1 MFPNMLITFRET
13 LEAALVISVMLAFL
27 NRSRQQYYKRY
38 VWWGVVVGIMAS
50 FGFAF
55 VFNAYLGGFSGRGE
69 GIFEGLMMFLAA
81 VLLTFMIFWMMK
93 QRQIVSELE
102 GRVAQEIEESHVF
115 GLFLLALTA
124 VLREGVETV
133 IFLKAAT
140 FLTGGFHAWG
150 AFIGIG
156 GAILIA
162 AIFFLE
168 IRRVRIKRFFQIT
181 SLILILFA
189 AGLVAHGIH
198 ELQEARLLPVM
209 VEHLYDVNW
218 IINERGFLGQM
229 LKSLFGYNGNPS
241 LLEVAGYL
249 VYLTFALVSFLRIRR
264 VRPEQ
269 KISAQEDRPKPV
281 PLMTEELA
289 PSGRK

>member
-1 MFPNMLITFRET
+1 MFSNMLITFRET

-27 NRSRQQYYKRY
+27 NRTGQQAYKRY
-38 VWWGVVVGIMAS
+38 VWWGVLAGILAS

-69 GIFEGLMMFLAA
+69 EIFEGLMMFLAA
-81 VLLTFMIFWMMK
+81 ALLTFMIFWMMR
-93 QRQIVSELE
+93 QQQIVSELE
-102 GRVAQEIEESHVF
+102 GKVAQEIEESHVF

-124 VLREGVETV
+124 VVREGVETV

-150 AFIGIG
+150 ALMGIG
-156 GAILIA
+156 GALVIA

-168 IRRVRIKRFFQIT
+168 IRRVRIKQFFQIT

-198 ELQEARLLPVM
+198 ELQEARLLPIM
-209 VEHLYDVNW
+209 AEHLYDMNW
-218 IINERGFLGQM
+218 IINEKGLLGEM

-241 LLEVAGYL
+241 LLEVVGYL
-249 VYLTFALVSFLRIRR
+249 GYLTLALVSFLRIRK
-264 VRPEQ
+264 VKPEH
-269 KISAQEDRPKPV
+269 KVERREDKTESAPV
-281 PLMTEELA
+281 MTEELA
-289 PSGRK
+289 RSGRG

>member
-1 MFPNMLITFRET
+1 MFANMLITFRET

-27 NRSRQQYYKRY
+27 NRTRQQTYKRY
-38 VWWGVVVGIMAS
+38 VWWGVLAGILAS

-69 GIFEGLMMFLAA
+69 EIFEGLMMFLAA
-81 VLLTFMIFWMMK
+81 ALLTFMIFWMMR
-93 QRQIVSELE
+93 QQQIVSELE

-150 AFIGIG
+150 ALIGIG
-156 GAILIA
+156 GAVLIA
-162 AIFFLE
+162 ALFFLE
-168 IRRVRIKRFFQIT
+168 IRRFRIKRFFQIT
-181 SLILILFA
+181 SLILIFFA

-209 VEHLYDVNW
+209 VEHLYDMNW
-218 IINERGFLGQM
+218 IINEKGFLGEM

-241 LLEVAGYL
+241 FLEVLGYL
-249 VYLTFALVSFLRIRR
+249 GYLTFASVSFLRISKAK
-264 VRPEQ
+264 PER
-269 KISAQEDRPKPV
+269 KIDAQEDRPKSARV
-281 PLMTEELA
+281 ITEELA
-289 PSGRK
+289 PSGRD